1 MKRILS
7 ILLTTVLLLG
17 ALAACGTV
25 APSGEASDGYGS
37 TYELSD
43 DGTVFL
49 RYDSENSTSPI
60 LVIPEGVTSIAKDAF
75 ANAEG
80 LTEIVFPESLK
91 TIDFSFAEMVD
102 IERVVIPAWIENF
115 SLETCQFS
123 GCYRLQSVTILC
135 PVKET
140 RIPDACFAACESLT
154 SVLLP
159 DSVVSIGRESF
170 YGCTSLSLVGY
181 ASQSDVKYFDSELV
195 SAAQGCPVVYIA
207 EGFREIHNYSSF
219 DWCRYL
225 WIPSTVEQFDP
236 RCDGGSMS
244 GRAVISVSEATTVL
258 PYSKAEGNRCTV
270 KER

>member
-1 MKRILS
+1 MKRIFAIILS
-7 ILLTTVLLLG
+7 TVLLLG

-25 APSGEASDGYGS
+25 TSFGEVRDGYGS
-37 TYELSD
+37 AYELSD

-60 LVIPEGVTSIAKDAF
+60 LVIPDGVTSVAKDAF
-75 ANAEG
+75 AEAEG
-80 LTEIVFPESLK
+80 LTEIIFPESLK
-91 TIDFSFAEMVD
+91 TVDFSFSEMID

-123 GCYRLQSVTILC
+123 GCYSLQSVTILC

-140 RIPDACFAACESLT
+140 RIPDACFASCESLA

-159 DSVVSIGRESF
+159 DSVVSVGRESF

-181 ASQSDVKYFDSELV
+181 ASQRDVKYYDSGLE

-207 EGFREIHNYSSF
+207 EGFREIYNYSSF

-244 GRAVISVSEATTVL
+244 GRAVISVAEETTVL
-258 PYSKAEGNRCTV
+258 PYSEAEGNRCTV